1 MKEYKKLVRDNIP
14 QKINNDGFNV
24 RAIVLNNDKDFAEAL
39 SIKLLEEAIEYSNND
54 DSVEELADIFT
65 VLVYILQAKGISLAE
80 FLKIYSDKLAK
91 NGGFDKRYY
100 IIDTDEKK

>member
-1 MKEYKKLVRDNIP
+1 MKEYKKLVRDNII
-14 QKINNDGFNV
+14 QKINDDGFNV
-24 RAIVLNNDKDFAEAL
+24 RAVVLDDDKDFAEAL
-39 SIKLLEEAIEYSNND
+39 SIKLIEEVIEYSNND

-65 VLVYILQAKGISLAE
+65 VLVYILKAKDISFAE
-80 FLKIYSDKLAK
+80 FLKVYSDKLAE